1 MDDAERKALIGI
13 AVLAAR
19 ADEDQLESERGEVEA
34 IARGL
39 AAEVP
44 GEVERARLG
53 ELARALRTPERR
65 RQALDGALA
74 VCRAD
79 GKLSGVEHAFLDD
92 LARELGLERVRE
104 RETLA
109 DALAE
114 APLEGGGEEGAE
126 ALISRTALWCG
137 ALELAPQGLAT
148 LAILPLQMRMVYKL
162 GLRHGYE
169 LDRGHVRDLLAV
181 AGVGLTGQVLEG
193 FARRLVGELAGR
205 IGGGFLRGLAR
216 GATGAAFAY
225 ATTLA
230 LGRTAERY
238 YAGGRKLS
246 AAQLREVF
254 TSLTEQAKAE
264 AQRREGE
271 MRDFA
276 RGLDPTK
283 LLQLVR

>member
-19 ADEDQLESERGEVEA
+19 ADEDKHEREHAEVEA

-44 GEVERARLG
+44 GTVERTRLG
-53 ELARALRTPERR
+53 ELARTLRTPERR

-79 GKLSGVEHAFLDD
+79 GSLSKAEHEFLDA
-92 LARELGLERVRE
+92 LARDLGLESVRE
-104 RETLA
+104 REALA

-114 APLEGGGEEGAE
+114 APLDGGRAEEAD

-137 ALELAPQGLAT
+137 ALELLPQTLAS
-148 LAILPLQMRMVYKL
+148 LAILPLQMRMVYRL

-169 LDRGHVRDLLAV
+169 LDRGHVRDLLAA
-181 AGVGLTGQVLEG
+181 AGVGLTGQMLEG
-193 FARRLVGELAGR
+193 FARRLVGSLVGR
-205 IGGGFLRGLAR
+205 VGGGFLGGLAR

-246 AAQLREVF
+246 AAELRKVF
-254 TSLTEQAKAE
+254 SGLVEEARGEAE
-264 AQRREGE
+264 RREGE
-271 MRDFA
+271 MRAFA
-276 RGLDPTK
+276 GGLNPAK
-283 LLQLVR
+283 LLELVR